1 MQLVWRPL
9 APRELDHEL
18 VWLTVSLGGLVAA
31 ATWMKLGLPWPFCI
45 FHALTGHPCLTCGAT
60 RSAIAFFH
68 GNFLGALKWNPLVF
82 GVYVA
87 ITIFD
92 VYAFVVLVLRAPRL
106 RVVGVAP
113 SEKNFARWLV
123 IAAAAVN
130 WGYLLINSRRF
141 G

>member
-9 APRELDHEL
+9 APREFDHEL
-18 VWLTVSLGGLVAA
+18 AWLCVSLGGLVVA
-31 ATWMKLGLPWPFCI
+31 ATWLTLGLPWPFCA

-68 GNFLGALKWNPLVF
+68 GNFPVAFTWNPLVF
-82 GVYVA
+82 AMYVG

-92 VYAFVVLVLRAPRL
+92 VYAFVTVILQTPRL
-106 RVVGVAP
+106 RVAGVTS
-113 SEKNFARWLV
+113 SEKNFARGLV
-123 IAAAAVN
+123 IAAAAIN
-130 WGYLLINSRRF
+130 WGYLLLNSRRF

>member
-9 APRELDHEL
+9 APREFDHEL
-18 VWLTVSLGGLVAA
+18 VWLCVSLGGLVAA
-31 ATWMKLGLPWPFCI
+31 ATWMKLGLPWPVCT

-68 GNFLGALKWNPLVF
+68 ADLLGALQWNPLVF
-82 GVYVA
+82 AVYVA

-92 VYAFVVLVLRAPRL
+92 VYAFVVVVLRRPRL
-106 RVVGVAP
+106 RVVGVT
-113 SEKNFARWLV
+113 SSGKNFARGLV
-123 IAAAAVN
+123 IAAAAIN
-130 WGYLLINSRRF
+130 WGYLLLNSRWF